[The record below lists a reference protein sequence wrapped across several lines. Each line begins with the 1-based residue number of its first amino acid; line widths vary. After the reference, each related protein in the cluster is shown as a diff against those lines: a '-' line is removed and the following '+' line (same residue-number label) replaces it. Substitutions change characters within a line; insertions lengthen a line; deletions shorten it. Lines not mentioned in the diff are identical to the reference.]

1 MKSLSASPTKTA
13 ALERHSTQRPV
24 SSNSRFVVANQ
35 KKQDSSFQYL
45 IDNVQSSTVGVLKK
59 VSFVHL
65 SLKER
70 YESLILSGI
79 LESRVGIV
87 ALRFGDH
94 SVTTELCSLFF
105 TVLKNY
111 EHFHDTMEEFSSYIC
126 KALENF
132 VSGLHA
138 APDSKLLKCSI
149 LLVASIIQT
158 YTKFPAL
165 AEEWFK
171 IKIPKSDSYEASK
184 KRFPTFDFV
193 HRFINSTIYPPP
205 SEKFTLQYRD
215 ILLGN
220 LARLIDVS
228 QHARLYF
235 TESQLCETLL
245 KYPLSLREQES
256 ENRLKRDPV
265 KNKVTTELFTE
276 TQEYQLYISSL
287 NYYLDIMELCK
298 SHDSKNH
305 FLLVLGDFFDNLLV
319 YYNINKNG
327 TIVSLLYEGLKAIA
341 EKPTLKTCHTLITS
355 IIVNPLFQSMIW
367 SSLLCFKESELTGT
381 IEKAASRVTHK
392 YTLEFIKFVY
402 STSSPTVR
410 NMVFVKT
417 RPCCEKGESYWFLSN
432 ISQIYSRKED
442 IFLVATK
449 MKQCF
454 DIASSFKKSIKRG
467 TYLNEDSLFYQALVV
482 RLNAFYLYD
491 ATENKQFLSLII
503 TIVLDLGG
511 SPLHYEESSLL
522 LALKNLIFTS
532 QLVSTTKK
540 KLFTIDPEGLCF
552 PYEEIPS
559 LLSLPDL
566 KHWVYDQRMGSVKLK
581 SIAKMFPMNQELLR
595 KLLLELYCYKKV
607 LEIGK

>member
-1 MKSLSASPTKTA
+1 M
-13 ALERHSTQRPV
+13 
-24 SSNSRFVVANQ
+24 
-35 KKQDSSFQYL
+35 
-45 IDNVQSSTVGVLKK
+45 G
-59 VSFVHL
+59 
-65 SLKER
+65 LKER

-105 TVLKNY
+105 TVLKNF
-111 EHFHDTMEEFSSYIC
+111 EHFHDTMEEYSSYIC

-171 IKIPKSDSYEASK
+171 VKMSKTNPNEASK

-205 SEKFTLQYRD
+205 SETFTLQYRD

-220 LARLIDVS
+220 LARLVDIS
-228 QHARLYF
+228 QQVRLYF

-256 ENRLKRDPV
+256 ENRLRRDPI

-287 NYYLDIMELCK
+287 IYYLDIMELCK
-298 SHDSKNH
+298 NHDSKNH
-305 FLLVLGDFFDNLLV
+305 FVLVLGDFFENLLV

-327 TIVSLLYEGLKAIA
+327 TIVSILYEGLKAIA
-341 EKPTLKTCHTLITS
+341 EKSTFKVCHTLITA
-355 IIVNPLFQSMIW
+355 IIENPLFQSMIW

-392 YTLEFIKFVY
+392 YTLDFVKFIY
-402 STSSPTVR
+402 STSSPTIQSI
-410 NMVFVKT
+410 VFVKT
-417 RPCCEKGESYWFLSN
+417 QPCCEKGESYWFLSN
-432 ISQIYSRKED
+432 ISQIYSREED

-454 DIASSFKKSIKRG
+454 DIALRSRKSIQKG
-467 TYLNEDSLFYQALVV
+467 AYLNEESLFYQVLVV

-503 TIVLDLGG
+503 ALVLDLGG
-511 SPLHYEESSLL
+511 SPLDYEESSLL

-552 PYEEIPS
+552 PYENIPS
-559 LLSLPDL
+559 LLNLPDL

-581 SIAKMFPMNQELLR
+581 SIAKMFSVNQELLR
-595 KLLLELYCYKKV
+595 KFLLELYCYKKV
-607 LEIGK
+607 MGIGK

>member
-1 MKSLSASPTKTA
+1 
-13 ALERHSTQRPV
+13 
-24 SSNSRFVVANQ
+24 
-35 KKQDSSFQYL
+35 
-45 IDNVQSSTVGVLKK
+45 
-59 VSFVHL
+59 
-65 SLKER
+65 
-70 YESLILSGI
+70 
-79 LESRVGIV
+79 
-87 ALRFGDH
+87 
-94 SVTTELCSLFF
+94 
-105 TVLKNY
+105 
-111 EHFHDTMEEFSSYIC
+111 
-126 KALENF
+126 
-132 VSGLHA
+132 
-138 APDSKLLKCSI
+138 
-149 LLVASIIQT
+149 
-158 YTKFPAL
+158 
-165 AEEWFK
+165 
-171 IKIPKSDSYEASK
+171 
-184 KRFPTFDFV
+184 
-193 HRFINSTIYPPP
+193 
-205 SEKFTLQYRD
+205 
-215 ILLGN
+215 
-220 LARLIDVS
+220 
-228 QHARLYF
+228 
-235 TESQLCETLL
+235 
-245 KYPLSLREQES
+245 
-256 ENRLKRDPV
+256 
-265 KNKVTTELFTE
+265 
-276 TQEYQLYISSL
+276 
-287 NYYLDIMELCK
+287 MELCK
-298 SHDSKNH
+298 NHDSKNH

-442 IFLVATK
+442 ILLVATK